1 MKVLFT
7 KTFEKNIKE
16 INDSKTKS
24 DLLEIILVVKKAS
37 SLAEIPNLKK
47 LKGYKF
53 YYRIRLRDYR
63 IGIYFEK
70 DIIEFARFAHRKEIY
85 RFFP

>member
-24 DLLEIILVVKKAS
+24 DLLEIILVVKKANG
-37 SLAEIPNLKK
+37 LAEIPNLKK

-53 YYRIRLRDYR
+53 YYRIKLRDYR

-70 DIIEFARFAHRKEIY
+70 DTIEFARFAHRKEIY